1 MQNKIINGPTI
12 LTLIRILL
20 AIPLL
25 PLMFSEEIGM
35 KIVALGCFV
44 MAGLTDIIDGVW
56 ARGRNKVTDLGAF
69 LDPLADKILVNLVFL
84 GLVTINVISVYWFV
98 VILVRDFSVDG
109 MRMMMA
115 RKGKTVSASIFGKIK
130 TVLQMIT
137 LGLFLLNMI
146 IMNTVLNSI
155 NYVFLSIALIMTI
168 YSGMDYLVKGWKELE
183 K

>member
-1 MQNKIINGPTI
+1 MII
-12 LTLIRILL
+12 LI
-20 AIPLL
+20 
-25 PLMFSEEIGM
+25 
-35 KIVALGCFV
+35 
-44 MAGLTDIIDGVW
+44 
-56 ARGRNKVTDLGAF
+56 
-69 LDPLADKILVNLVFL
+69 
-84 GLVTINVISVYWFV
+84 
-98 VILVRDFSVDG
+98 RDFSVDG